1 MCPDVCPGIISH
13 LIALLEVGVFDGI
26 DVYATDNFIMGEKN
40 MTFIYVEDEIAPHS
54 MGEIR
59 VVLDYGELN
68 GIMKR

>member
-1 MCPDVCPGIISH
+1 MKVKTIDE
-13 LIALLEVGVFDGI
+13 LRDKGVFDGI